1 MKKQLLLT
9 RMLLLVAL
17 LVGSVSV
24 WADNVTGTL
33 ALNSAQ
39 TSPVVSNNVTFTW
52 SSANIAINGGQSSG
66 FKANSNMTITIPEG
80 ATLVNIS
87 KTNGN
92 NWGSSATIYVY
103 AGSDNKGT
111 NIASIVMGTN
121 SYNINSSN
129 TGTTYYFENSTSK
142 NAWITSLSI
151 TYTTGGGTPTVV
163 TPTFLPAGGTYNAA
177 QSVSISCATDGA
189 TIHYTTDGSD
199 PTESSASYSSPISVT
214 TTGTTIKAK
223 AFKAEM
229 DASSVATATYTIKP
243 TTPTITGGANVT
255 ITGADGCTFYY
266 TTATGSDSPADPNNE
281 STEYTAP
288 FTPADGTKIK
298 AVAYDAYGNKSDATS
313 VFTFMY
319 MPLNPKNINSNYY
332 VKVTDASTLE
342 NGDAILIVN
351 ETAEQALGAQSGNN
365 CPDETV
371 DISDGVISDKGEALK
386 LILVKKTEK
395 VNDVDTEVFYFY
407 TGAGYLYAASSSKN
421 YLKEQNPAT
430 TNARATISISNGD
443 AAILFKG
450 SYTHNIVRYNSGDG
464 LFSCYTGGQNPVQ
477 IYKEVVRPVTV
488 TSAEYGTLYY
498 ENVALEV
505 PTGAEAYTVKV
516 ADEKL
521 VRSKTYNA
529 GDVIAAGTAVV
540 VKATANSYAF
550 TASDVEGVGDANNL
564 LKGSDVAAT
573 TTGPD
578 GCKFYK
584 LSLDASNTAGTVG
597 FYWGAADG
605 AAFTS
610 GAHKAYL
617 VIPSGVTLSG
627 KESFLFS
634 DIESDSEKLSEETTG
649 IRSIEQTTENVVRY
663 NLAGQKVGKDYK
675 GILVIN
681 GKKVIRK

>member
-199 PTESSASYSSPISVT
+199 PTKSSASYSSPISVT

-229 DASSVATATYTIKP
+229 DASSVATAT
-243 TTPTITGGANVT
+243 
-255 ITGADGCTFYY
+255 
-266 TTATGSDSPADPNNE
+266 
-281 STEYTAP
+281 
-288 FTPADGTKIK
+288 
-298 AVAYDAYGNKSDATS
+298 
-313 VFTFMY
+313 
-319 MPLNPKNINSNYY
+319 
-332 VKVTDASTLE
+332 
-342 NGDAILIVN
+342 
-351 ETAEQALGAQSGNN
+351 
-365 CPDETV
+365 
-371 DISDGVISDKGEALK
+371 
-386 LILVKKTEK
+386 
-395 VNDVDTEVFYFY
+395 
-407 TGAGYLYAASSSKN
+407 
-421 YLKEQNPAT
+421 
-430 TNARATISISNGD
+430 
-443 AAILFKG
+443 
-450 SYTHNIVRYNSGDG
+450 
-464 LFSCYTGGQNPVQ
+464 
-477 IYKEVVRPVTV
+477 
-488 TSAEYGTLYY
+488 
-498 ENVALEV
+498 
-505 PTGAEAYTVKV
+505 
-516 ADEKL
+516 
-521 VRSKTYNA
+521 
-529 GDVIAAGTAVV
+529 
-540 VKATANSYAF
+540 
-550 TASDVEGVGDANNL
+550 
-564 LKGSDVAAT
+564 
-573 TTGPD
+573 
-578 GCKFYK
+578 
-584 LSLDASNTAGTVG
+584 
-597 FYWGAADG
+597 
-605 AAFTS
+605 
-610 GAHKAYL
+610 
-617 VIPSGVTLSG
+617 
-627 KESFLFS
+627 
-634 DIESDSEKLSEETTG
+634 
-649 IRSIEQTTENVVRY
+649 
-663 NLAGQKVGKDYK
+663 
-675 GILVIN
+675 
-681 GKKVIRK
+681 